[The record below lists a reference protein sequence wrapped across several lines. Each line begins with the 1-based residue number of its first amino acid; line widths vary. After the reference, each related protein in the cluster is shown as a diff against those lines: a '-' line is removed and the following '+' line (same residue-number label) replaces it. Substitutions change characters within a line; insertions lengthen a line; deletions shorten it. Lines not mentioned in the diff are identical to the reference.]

1 MSVGKGLHYLILL
14 FGFKLQ
20 DLKPFRHSAKYVRLF
35 PPPPNQK
42 RKATVSGVCILRAL
56 SAPKPGQIDR

>member
-1 MSVGKGLHYLILL
+1 MSGGKGLHYLILL

-35 PPPPNQK
+35 PPSPQSKKK
-42 RKATVSGVCILRAL
+42 RPRSLESVF
-56 SAPKPGQIDR
+56 